1 MEHDHRTLDAVCLQH
16 LYFFIARSFNE
27 LHAGEATRFKG
38 GWHLETISSHLEKV
52 WSGDLRNLIITM
64 PPRNLKSISA
74 SVAFTAFILAHDPG
88 AKIIVASYGDAL
100 AAKLSDDSR
109 KVMESADYRRM
120 APQTRLAKIRKNEL
134 VTTHGGY
141 RLGVSNGGAVTG
153 FGADYIIIDD
163 PSKADEAAS
172 PLELQ
177 NVKDFYDRTLYSR
190 LNEKGTGRIII
201 VMQRLHEDDLVGHLL
216 QKGTFTHLN
225 LRAIAE
231 EDEQFETL
239 FGQSYRRKRGEP
251 LCAEHES
258 LESLAE
264 TRKQIGE
271 AFFSAQYQQNPIP
284 PGGNRIKWEW
294 FDFYDEMPERSWF
307 QNIVH
312 SWDTAM
318 SAEASSDYSVCLT
331 WGFREGLWYLLDV
344 HREKYDYPD
353 LVKRAKDLVKKW
365 QPDMIIIEDG
375 GTGKPLYQVLRKAG
389 LLRKLNLMKPADSK
403 ILRLE
408 AQTVKLEQ
416 RGFLLP
422 KSASWLA
429 AFKHEC
435 EGFPKVRHDDQVDA
449 LSQFLASLDTRRG
462 HVLLNP
468 VRGAVLSSRRPAGR
482 LVDYSFP
489 I

>member
-1 MEHDHRTLDAVCLQH
+1 MEHELRTLDAVCLEH

-27 LHAGEATRFKG
+27 LHAGETSRFKG
-38 GWHLETISSHLEKV
+38 GWHLEAMSSQLEKAR
-52 WSGDLRNLIITM
+52 SGEIRNLIITM

-74 SVAFTAFILAHDPG
+74 SVAFPAFVLAHDPG

-100 AAKLSDDSR
+100 AAKLSDDT
-109 KVMESADYRRM
+109 KKIMESADFRRM

-134 VTTHGGY
+134 VTTQGGY

-163 PSKADEAAS
+163 LSKADESAS

-177 NVKDFYDRTLYSR
+177 KVKDFFDRTLYSR
-190 LNEKGTGRIII
+190 LNEKGTGRIIV

-216 QKGTFTHLN
+216 DKGIFTHLN

-239 FGQSYRRKRGEP
+239 FGQAYFRKRGEP

-264 TRKQIGE
+264 TRRQIGE

-294 FDFYDEMPERSWF
+294 FDFYDEMPERNWF
-307 QNIVH
+307 QKIVQ

-318 SAEASSDYSVCLT
+318 SAEPSSDYSVCLT

-353 LVKRAKDLVKKW
+353 LIKRADALIEQW
-365 QPDMIIIEDG
+365 EPDMIIIEDG

-389 LLRKLNLMKPADSK
+389 FLSKLNLLNPAKSK

-416 RGFLLP
+416 GGFLLP
-422 KSASWLA
+422 RSAPWLA

-435 EGFPKVRHDDQVDA
+435 MGFPKVRNDDQVDA

-468 VRGAVLSSRRPAGR
+468 VRGAVKSSRRPAGR
-482 LVDYSFP
+482 LVDYSLRA
-489 I
+489 